1 MPIYEYKCSECNE
14 TFECFQSATEDVLNS
29 CSLCGKQNCVSKI
42 ISTSGFRL
50 KGSGWYET
58 DFKNKASKKSIKDKS
73 ES

>member
-1 MPIYEYKCSECNE
+1 MPIYEYKCNECNG
-14 TFECFQSATEDVLNS
+14 TFECFQRITEDPLKA

-58 DFKNKASKKSIKDKS
+58 DFKNKASKKSSKDKS
-73 ES
+73 EN

>member
-1 MPIYEYKCSECNE
+1 MPIYEYKCNECNG
-14 TFECFQSATEDVLNS
+14 TFEYFQSITEDPLNT

-58 DFKNKASKKSIKDKS
+58 DFKNKVSKKNTKDKS
-73 ES
+73 EN